1 MVQISVF
8 IMFKNYRG
16 DRALVAVLTEIKAG
30 RYAPDV
36 RKLRQCLADGDKTA
50 AERIKKGLPAF
61 TVSALYNGKRLK
73 ECLTGYNPLLI
84 LDLDGLSAAEIER
97 LRALI
102 EAALYTVAC
111 FLSPGGAGLKVIV
124 YAAVRIEPVP
134 ENHRVIYDT
143 MKAWYE
149 TLLDVGIDASGSD
162 AGRLCF
168 VSDDSGL
175 FISPRFSD
183 WLNDTGQLPDDMP
196 LLDPVNPRRG
206 PVVLSAAQAIPT
218 EEAPAGERLPRLF
231 ANARSR
237 TSRKGKYEEGN
248 RNNYVYQ
255 FGCHCNR
262 LGISQEETAAYCNR
276 SFPDLPGEEIG
287 QALDSAYS
295 HQEEKGQEEKT
306 ARQDRKV
313 ENICRYLTD
322 HYTLRYNV
330 VRSFVEW
337 RKRKGTKDFAPVT
350 DYWENS
356 VWCAMHLEGIQCLQK
371 DLHSVILSD
380 FSREYNPF
388 TAYFKGL
395 PAWDGVSDHIARL
408 AATVTTDRPDYWL
421 MCLRKWLVATVACAV
436 SEKQE
441 NHSVLLLSGAQG
453 IGKTTWC
460 RHLVPPS
467 LLGYVYSGNI
477 DPSSK
482 DAPLL
487 LSDCFLIILDEL
499 SGQSRMELN
508 RLKAMITKDSV
519 YERRSYARNAETYT
533 RRASFLATVND
544 SQVLTDR
551 TGSRRFLCFE
561 AQGIDYATPV
571 DHAGIYSQA
580 LALYRSGFKFWFSGT
595 EITEIN
601 LNNEAFQQS
610 SPEEELF
617 YTYFRK
623 PVRFEAPS
631 YLSSSEILAKL
642 ALFTRLSITS
652 MNVINLGK
660 ILKKDGFEQ
669 IRRHGKRLYSVV
681 ELTFDQVKA
690 HQMGISSNPPSEN
703 EATDKNVQQSDCK
716 QDTSIEVIS
725 PTLPF

>member
-8 IMFKNYRG
+8 VMFRIYQGN
-16 DRALVAVLTEIKAG
+16 RALVAVLTEIKAG

-36 RKLRQCLADGDKTA
+36 RKLRGCLAEGDKA
-50 AERIKKGLPAF
+50 SAERIKKGLPAF

-84 LDLDGLSAAEIER
+84 LDLDGLTAADIVR

-102 EAALYTVAC
+102 EAAAYTVAC

-124 YAAVRIEPVP
+124 YAAVRLEPIP
-134 ENHRVIYDT
+134 ENHRVLYDT

-149 TLLDVGIDASGSD
+149 NLLGVEIDASGSD

-175 FISPRFSD
+175 FLSPRFSD
-183 WLNDTGQLPDDMP
+183 WLNDTGQLPEDMP
-196 LLDPVNPRRG
+196 LLDPVVPRKG
-206 PVVLSAAQAIPT
+206 PVAASAAESMPV
-218 EEAPAGERLPRLF
+218 EEAPAKDNLPYLF
-231 ANARSR
+231 AKARNR
-237 TSRKGKYEEGN
+237 TSRKGKYEAGN

-255 FGCHCNR
+255 FGCQCNR
-262 LGISQEETAAYCNR
+262 LGISKEETAAYCNR
-276 SFPDLPGEEIG
+276 CFSDLPEEEIR

-295 HQEEKGQEEKT
+295 HQEEKGKDEKA

-313 ENICRYLTD
+313 ESICRYLSE
-322 HYTLRYNV
+322 HYMLRYNV
-330 VRSFVEW
+330 VRGFVEW
-337 RKRKGTKDFAPVT
+337 RKKKGRKDFAPVT

-356 VWCAMHLEGIQCLQK
+356 VWCAMQLEGIQCRQG

-388 TAYFKGL
+388 TAYFEGL
-395 PAWDGVSDHIARL
+395 PAWDGVSDPIARL
-408 AATVTTDRPDYWL
+408 AATVVTDRPDYWL
-421 MCLRKWLVATVACAV
+421 MCLRKWLVATVACAI
-436 SEKQE
+436 STGQE
-441 NHSVLLLSGAQG
+441 NHSVLLLSGEQG

-460 RHLVPPS
+460 RHLVPPALS
-467 LLGYVYSGNI
+467 GYVYSGNL

-482 DAPLL
+482 DALLL

-508 RLKAMITKDSV
+508 RLKVMITKNTV
-519 YERRSYARNAETYT
+519 RERRAYARNAETYT

-561 AQGIDYATPV
+561 AQGIDYTTPV
-571 DHAGIYSQA
+571 DHTGIYSQA
-580 LALYRSGFKFWFSGT
+580 LALFRSGFKFWFSDT
-595 EITEIN
+595 DIAEVNT
-601 LNNEAFQQS
+601 NNEAFQQS

-617 YTYFRK
+617 YTYFRR
-623 PVRFEAPS
+623 PGRFDAPL

-642 ALFTRLSITS
+642 AEKTRLSITNL
-652 MNVINLGK
+652 NVNNLGK
-660 ILKKDGFEQ
+660 MLKRSDFEQ
-669 IRRHGKRLYSVV
+669 VKRNGRRLFAVI
-681 ELTFDQVKA
+681 EMTFDQVKA
-690 HQMGISSNPPSEN
+690 RQMGITDETLPKDEISQTVEKEHTDSNP
-703 EATDKNVQQSDCK
+703 
-716 QDTSIEVIS
+716 SI
-725 PTLPF
+725 PF

>member
-1 MVQISVF
+1 MATRRRPNGS
-8 IMFKNYRG
+8 
-16 DRALVAVLTEIKAG
+16 
-30 RYAPDV
+30 
-36 RKLRQCLADGDKTA
+36 RKGCL
-50 AERIKKGLPAF
+50 PF

-111 FLSPGGAGLKVIV
+111 FLSPGGAGLKAIV

-183 WLNDTGQLPDDMP
+183 WLNDTGQL
-196 LLDPVNPRRG
+196 
-206 PVVLSAAQAIPT
+206 
-218 EEAPAGERLPRLF
+218 
-231 ANARSR
+231 
-237 TSRKGKYEEGN
+237 
-248 RNNYVYQ
+248 
-255 FGCHCNR
+255 
-262 LGISQEETAAYCNR
+262 
-276 SFPDLPGEEIG
+276 
-287 QALDSAYS
+287 
-295 HQEEKGQEEKT
+295 
-306 ARQDRKV
+306 
-313 ENICRYLTD
+313 
-322 HYTLRYNV
+322 
-330 VRSFVEW
+330 
-337 RKRKGTKDFAPVT
+337 
-350 DYWENS
+350 
-356 VWCAMHLEGIQCLQK
+356 
-371 DLHSVILSD
+371 
-380 FSREYNPF
+380 
-388 TAYFKGL
+388 
-395 PAWDGVSDHIARL
+395 

-441 NHSVLLLSGAQG
+441 NHSVLLLSDAQG

-544 SQVLTDR
+544 RQVLTDR

-660 ILKKDGFEQ
+660 
-669 IRRHGKRLYSVV
+669 Y
-681 ELTFDQVKA
+681 
-690 HQMGISSNPPSEN
+690 
-703 EATDKNVQQSDCK
+703 
-716 QDTSIEVIS
+716 
-725 PTLPF
+725 

>member
-8 IMFKNYRG
+8 IMFRIYQGN
-16 DRALVAVLTEIKAG
+16 RALVAVLTEIKAG

-36 RKLRQCLADGDKTA
+36 RKLRGCLAEGDKA
-50 AERIKKGLPAF
+50 SAERIKKGLPAF

-84 LDLDGLSAAEIER
+84 LDLDGLTAADIVR

-102 EAALYTVAC
+102 EAAAYTVAC

-124 YAAVRIEPVP
+124 YAAVRLEPIP
-134 ENHRVIYDT
+134 ENHRVLYDT

-149 TLLDVGIDASGSD
+149 NLLGVEIDASGSD

-175 FISPRFSD
+175 FLSPRFSD
-183 WLNDTGQLPDDMP
+183 WLNDTGQLPEDMP
-196 LLDPVNPRRG
+196 LLDPVVPRKG
-206 PVVLSAAQAIPT
+206 PVAASAAESMPV
-218 EEAPAGERLPRLF
+218 EEALAKDNLPYLF
-231 ANARSR
+231 AKARNR
-237 TSRKGKYEEGN
+237 TSRKGKYEAGN

-255 FGCHCNR
+255 FGCQCNR
-262 LGISQEETAAYCNR
+262 LGISKEETAAYCNR
-276 SFPDLPGEEIG
+276 CFSDLPEEEIR

-295 HQEEKGQEEKT
+295 HQEEKGKDEKA

-313 ENICRYLTD
+313 ESICRYLSE
-322 HYTLRYNV
+322 HYMLRYNV
-330 VRSFVEW
+330 VRGFVEW
-337 RKRKGTKDFAPVT
+337 RKKKGRKDFAPVT

-356 VWCAMHLEGIQCLQK
+356 VWCAMQLEGIQCRQG

-388 TAYFKGL
+388 TAYFEGL
-395 PAWDGVSDHIARL
+395 PAWDGVSDPIARL
-408 AATVTTDRPDYWL
+408 AATVVTDRPDYWL
-421 MCLRKWLVATVACAV
+421 MCLRKWLVATVACAI
-436 SEKQE
+436 STGQE
-441 NHSVLLLSGAQG
+441 NHSVLLLSGEQG

-460 RHLVPPS
+460 RHLVPPALS
-467 LLGYVYSGNI
+467 GYVYSGNL

-482 DAPLL
+482 DALLL

-508 RLKAMITKDSV
+508 RLKVMITKNTV
-519 YERRSYARNAETYT
+519 RERRAYARNAETYT

-561 AQGIDYATPV
+561 AQGIDYTTPV
-571 DHAGIYSQA
+571 DHTGIYSQA
-580 LALYRSGFKFWFSGT
+580 LALFRSGFKFWFSDT
-595 EITEIN
+595 DIAEVNT
-601 LNNEAFQQS
+601 NNEAFQQS

-623 PVRFEAPS
+623 PARFDAPL
-631 YLSSSEILAKL
+631 YLSSSEIMAKL

-652 MNVINLGK
+652 MNVINLGRV
-660 ILKKDGFEQ
+660 LKKGGFEQ
-669 IRRHGKRLYSVV
+669 VKRHGKRLFSVV

-690 HQMGISSNPPSEN
+690 HQMGIS
-703 EATDKNVQQSDCK
+703 ADDKVISYDVQQSENK
-716 QDTSIEVIS
+716 QDNIRSESDLI
-725 PTLPF
+725 LPF